1 MSKLFALRFFKEV
14 LVTANFSLIDQL
26 DEEIED
32 HLVAVAQYNRKSREL
47 NRGANYFI
55 EVDKLKKD
63 AEIQRIG
70 SSYVLL
76 AIEIV
81 AVLAKWYPLDDDAKE
96 SRFADYAKQLAKN
109 GVALPAGQYNFFKKE
124 EEEKFRKNYTRW
136 LQWYA
141 SHLKEQQ

>member
-1 MSKLFALRFFKEV
+1 MQTLLGNTPNYISKLFALRFFKEV
-14 LVTANFSLIDQL
+14 LITANFTLIDQL
-26 DEEIED
+26 DEEIEE
-32 HLVAVAQYNRKSREL
+32 HLIAVAQYNRKSKEL

-81 AVLAKWYPLDDDAKE
+81 AVFSRWYPTDEEGKE
-96 SRFADYAKQLAKN
+96 SRFGEYAKELVKN
-109 GVALPAGQYNFFKKE
+109 GVAMPSGQYNFFKKE
-124 EEEKFRKNYTRW
+124 E
-136 LQWYA
+136 
-141 SHLKEQQ
+141 

>member
-1 MSKLFALRFFKEV
+1 MQTLLGNTPNYISKLFALRFFKEV
-14 LVTANFSLIDQL
+14 LITANFTLIDQL
-26 DEEIED
+26 DEEIEE
-32 HLVAVAQYNRKSREL
+32 HLIAVAQYNRKSKEL

-81 AVLAKWYPLDDDAKE
+81 AVFSRWYPTD
-96 SRFADYAKQLAKN
+96 
-109 GVALPAGQYNFFKKE
+109 E
-124 EEEKFRKNYTRW
+124 EGK
-136 LQWYA
+136 
-141 SHLKEQQ
+141 